1 MKFGLTDKQENSIA
15 VLLRKAQVTKAT
27 IFGSRA
33 KGDHL
38 PNSDIDIAVWGN
50 ELNIGKILT
59 ELDELSTP
67 YKFDVVAYENIS
79 TDALREHIDRV
90 GITLF
95 KEANENDQP

>member
-1 MKFGLTDKQENSIA
+1 MKFGLTDEQEKNIV
-15 VLLRKAQVTKAT
+15 VLLRKEQVTKAA

-33 KGDHL
+33 KGNYL

-79 TDALREHIDRV
+79 ADALREHVDRV

-95 KEANENDQP
+95 E